1 MDPLTIISLII
12 SIISLLAT
20 LGVGGIGLWYARKIS
35 AGQKKQLDEI
45 QELNQSLDKKILG
58 TLPTFDSVYLKM
70 IELLEEANQDRQS
83 KVWLMMYWL
92 WFGSDLILREQGIE
106 QINKHSSKVRQ
117 LIGSRIAMNYE
128 TNAVI
133 YAISTPGDRL
143 KDFLKTVLKYR
154 LDKEGK
160 QSTIT
165 EESLLALLERYKDD
179 IKALLHDVEN
189 NQQQKLILS
198 QEIPLLIFAVE
209 GSKRSAGLV
218 YLGETAELKREVDT
232 GGFYSEEPKAVKI
245 FISHIAAIARP
256 PQLLDN
262 TMVEPRQLTGGNLPF
277 DTAS

>member
-1 MDPLTIISLII
+1 
-12 SIISLLAT
+12 LAT